1 MVAFFSDWCLEVAGE
16 PVGLET
22 VDPPTLWRLLAQFY
36 CEARPA
42 KPQPGN
48 PSGHLYHRNTLINIR
63 AGINRKLA
71 DLKRNIDVVR
81 DKEFKYANGMLD
93 GLLKKRASQGLAQ
106 YTQHHE
112 PLEDKD
118 QEKIST
124 YLLGAHSSPVVLR
137 QAVWYSLSLQFV
149 SRGLE
154 FHHQLRRDSFVF
166 QSDGTGEYVTI
177 SCDTKQKNY
186 QGGLRSSEA
195 PSGQR
200 MYATGGQNCP
210 VALLKLLIS
219 KTDPNA
225 TQIFNQYRKE
235 AVQYPLTQD
244 VWFTDSG
251 LSKRTFSNF
260 LRDMCKAAGVTKRYT
275 PHCLRTTA
283 IRHLREQGFDRGD
296 ITFMSQHKSESSL
309 KSYTMFAST
318 KQKKSLSSTLSSITN
333 RDQTHG
339 THETRALQPLVDVTN
354 HATPTSGNPSVVPV
368 SSASG
373 NPITMNVNTN
383 RQFMSTPGFFTSSSF
398 TGCTFNFNSGQ

>member
-1 MVAFFSDWCLEVAGE
+1 MEDQGNFNLEFGDVELLFLATSDDEDLALVAESVIEPSRDIQELLRRTNADVNADIPPPETPARPSATVGPTRFHRCDENELIDIFDGRQSTATKKNTQWAVKLLQDWCLEVAGE

-22 VDPPTLWRLLAQFY
+22 VDPPTLGRLLAQFY

-71 DLKRNIDVVR
+71 DLNRNIDVVR

-112 PLEDKD
+112 PLEDED

-186 QGGLRSSEA
+186 QGDCVQAKHLR
-195 PSGQR
+195 GNGCMQ
-200 MYATGGQNCP
+200 P
-210 VALLKLLIS
+210 VAKIVRS
-219 KTDPNA
+219 
-225 TQIFNQYRKE
+225 R
-235 AVQYPLTQD
+235 
-244 VWFTDSG
+244 
-251 LSKRTFSNF
+251 
-260 LRDMCKAAGVTKRYT
+260 C
-275 PHCLRTTA
+275 
-283 IRHLREQGFDRGD
+283 
-296 ITFMSQHKSESSL
+296 
-309 KSYTMFAST
+309 
-318 KQKKSLSSTLSSITN
+318 
-333 RDQTHG
+333 
-339 THETRALQPLVDVTN
+339 
-354 HATPTSGNPSVVPV
+354 
-368 SSASG
+368 
-373 NPITMNVNTN
+373 
-383 RQFMSTPGFFTSSSF
+383 
-398 TGCTFNFNSGQ
+398 